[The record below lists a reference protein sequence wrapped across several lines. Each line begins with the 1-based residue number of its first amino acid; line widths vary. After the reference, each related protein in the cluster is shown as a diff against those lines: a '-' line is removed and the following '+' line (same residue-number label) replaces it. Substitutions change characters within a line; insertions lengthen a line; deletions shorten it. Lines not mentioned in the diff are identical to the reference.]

1 MIALLEITH
10 YMDGLDYDYTTS
22 YHHTM
27 ASDMSNASRLYLQ
40 NTHKRVGRGGQLDKY
55 QCHASQRGTGAVT
68 LSHCHVRLDAVYV
81 NVILVM
87 NVIRRGSRGLS
98 PCIVC

>member
-10 YMDGLDYDYTTS
+10 NMDGRDYDYTTS

-40 NTHKRVGRGGQLDKY
+40 NTHKRVGRGGQLDNIN
-55 QCHASQRGTGAVT
+55 AMLANVGPV
-68 LSHCHVRLDAVYV
+68 LSHCHTVMYV
-81 NVILVM
+81 LTLFTLM
-87 NVIRRGSRGLS
+87 
-98 PCIVC
+98 